1 MQALNRTQVEIVTFT
16 AFTRIVAAAGFLVAA
31 ITAPTSAIGQTSF
44 GPGIFSAEVVGGTGG
59 LAVDENH
66 NKSPSPLVAAHRNV
80 DTNGSVCLHVFAGT
94 EPQTIN
100 KMIYNHILVLDN
112 HCLKEIKIRA
122 CYYKTDSC
130 QKISA
135 PANKRQR
142 YVFGVFTE
150 KDFRFSYREFVN

>member
-1 MQALNRTQVEIVTFT
+1 MRTLERTKVGIVTLT
-16 AFTRIVAAAGFLVAA
+16 ACAGIFAVAGVLVATMA
-31 ITAPTSAIGQTSF
+31 VPTSAIGQAIF
-44 GPGIFSAEVVGGTGG
+44 GPGILSAEVVGGTGG
-59 LAVDENH
+59 LAVDEDH
-66 NKSPSPLVAAHRNV
+66 NKISNPLIAARRNV
-80 DTNGSVCLHVFAGT
+80 DATGSACLHVYAST
-94 EPQTIN
+94 ESQTIN

-122 CYYKTDSC
+122 CYYRTDGC

-150 KDFRFSYREFVN
+150 KDFRFGYREYVN